1 MFALAVQSVAA
12 TTLNLFTTL
21 QQPPTQM
28 LAQVRW
34 ILLVFNCFKL
44 YEIPN
49 GIIFMRF
56 VLDVQKRTILSYLN
70 GVTRHHFI
78 EPCLPLFAW
87 FQCPCTLTG
96 VTPHHFIDAEFP
108 YIFPVLGFRCI

>member
-21 QQPPTQM
+21 QQPQTRM
-28 LAQVRW
+28 FAQVCW
-34 ILLVFNCFKL
+34 ILLVFKCKL

-78 EPCLPLFAW
+78 
-87 FQCPCTLTG
+87 
-96 VTPHHFIDAEFP
+96 DAEFP

>member
-21 QQPPTQM
+21 QQPQTRM
-28 LAQVRW
+28 FAQVCW
-34 ILLVFNCFKL
+34 ILLVFKCKL

-49 GIIFMRF
+49 SIIFMRF

-78 EPCLPLFAW
+78 ETCLPLFAW

-96 VTPHHFIDAEFP
+96 VTPQPF
-108 YIFPVLGFRCI
+108 YRC